1 MKNRAIACFSLFLLF
16 LLAYCREEKKLPYL
30 GNPGVSGETSTYP
43 KIPDFSFTD
52 QENKAITAASFANK
66 IYVADFIFLSCSTIC
81 PLMNTEMLKVY
92 NEFDK
97 DDRVVFLSHTIDPAN
112 DSIQKLKA
120 FADNLNV
127 SSNKWHFVTG
137 NKDSIYKIAERDY
150 FTTAYPDSL
159 DKDGLL
165 HGGGL
170 LLIDKNKNIRGVYD
184 GTDPNETERLIL
196 DIKQLL
202 KEQF

>member
-1 MKNRAIACFSLFLLF
+1 MKITASVCLFLSLFF
-16 LLAYCREEKKLPYL
+16 LMSCGVEEKKLPYL
-30 GNPGVSGETSTYP
+30 GNPSFKGETSTYP

-52 QENKAITAASFANK
+52 QENQIVNSASLENK
-66 IYVADFIFLSCSTIC
+66 IYIADFIFLSCSTIC

-92 NEFDK
+92 AEFDK
-97 DDRVVFLSHTIDPAN
+97 DDRVIFLSHTIDPAN

-120 FADNLNV
+120 FADNLHV

-159 DKDGLL
+159 DKDGLM

-170 LLIDKNKNIRGVYD
+170 LLVDKNKNIRGVYD
-184 GTDPNETERLIL
+184 GTDPNETKRLIL

>member
-1 MKNRAIACFSLFLLF
+1 MKK
-16 LLAYCREEKKLPYL
+16 KKLPYL
-30 GNPGVSGETSTYP
+30 GNPSLNGETSTYP
-43 KIPDFSFTD
+43 KIPAFSFTD
-52 QENKAITAASFANK
+52 QENQIVNSASFANK
-66 IYVADFIFLSCSTIC
+66 IYIADFIFLSCSTIC

-92 NEFDK
+92 TEFEK
-97 DDRVVFLSHTIDPAN
+97 DDRVIFLSHTIDPAN

-120 FADNLNV
+120 FADNLNI
-127 SSNKWHFVTG
+127 SASKWHFVTG

-159 DKDGLL
+159 DKDGLM

-170 LLIDKNKNIRGVYD
+170 LLVDKNKNIRGVYD
-184 GTDPNETERLIL
+184 GTDPNETKRLIL